1 MAYYRKDTFLRK
13 VEMVEIILGVKINNS
28 NIDSLYRDILKIPDC
43 GKKFYRALWTYVHD
57 GRFNGLVIGEV

>member
-28 NIDSLYRDILKIPDC
+28 NINGLARDILEIPDC
-43 GKKFYRALWTYVHD
+43 GKKFYKALWTYVHD